1 MRGLIGKKVGMTRV
15 FRENNDVVPVTVIE
29 VLPCTVIQIKS
40 KLVDGYDAV
49 QVGSG
54 FKSEKKVSLSVKAH
68 CKKAGVGVFRHL
80 REFESVPGF
89 EYKPGQVFDV
99 SLFKEGDYVNV
110 SGTSKG
116 RGFTG
121 VIKRHNFR
129 RQRKTHGNGHTE
141 RAPGSIGQASDPSRV
156 FPGMRMAG
164 HHGNSKVTIEN
175 LEVVKIDL
183 SNNQLLLKGSV
194 PGSRSGT
201 LIISK

>member
-1 MRGLIGKKVGMTRV
+1 MRGLIGKKIGMTRI
-15 FRENNDVVPVTVIE
+15 FRDNNDVVPVTVIE
-29 VLPCTVIQIKS
+29 VLPCTVVQVKNKAI
-40 KLVDGYDAV
+40 DGYEAV

-54 FKSEKKVSLSVKAH
+54 FKSENKVSSPLKGH
-68 CKKAGVGVFRHL
+68 FDKAGVDAFRKL
-80 REFESVPGF
+80 YEFESVPGF
-89 EYKPGQVFDV
+89 DYKPGQVFNV
-99 SLFKEGDYVNV
+99 SLFQEGDYVRV
-110 SGTSKG
+110 SGKSKG
-116 RGFTG
+116 RGFSG

-164 HHGNSKVTIEN
+164 HHGDAKVTVEN
-175 LEVVKIDL
+175 LEVVKVDS

-194 PGSRSGT
+194 PGSRNGA

>member
-1 MRGLIGKKVGMTRV
+1 MRGLIGKKIGMTRI
-15 FRENNDVVPVTVIE
+15 FRDNNDVVPVTVIE
-29 VLPCTVIQIKS
+29 VLPCTVVQVKNKAI
-40 KLVDGYDAV
+40 DGYEAV

-54 FKSEKKVSLSVKAH
+54 FKSENKVSSPLKGH
-68 CKKAGVGVFRHL
+68 FNKAGVDAFRKL
-80 REFESVPGF
+80 YEFESVPGF
-89 EYKPGQVFDV
+89 DYKPGQVFNV
-99 SLFKEGDYVNV
+99 SLFQEGDYVRV
-110 SGTSKG
+110 SGKSKG
-116 RGFTG
+116 RGFSG

-164 HHGNSKVTIEN
+164 HHGDAKVTVEN
-175 LEVVKIDL
+175 LEVVKVDS

-194 PGSRSGT
+194 PGSRNGA

>member
-29 VLPCTVIQIKS
+29 ILPCTVVQVKS
-40 KLVDGYDAV
+40 KAIDGYEAV

-54 FKSEKKVSLSVKAH
+54 FKPENRVTSPLKGH
-68 CKKAGVGVFRHL
+68 FNKAGVDTFRKL
-80 REFESVPGF
+80 YEFESVPGF
-89 EYKPGQVFDV
+89 DYKPGQVFNV
-99 SLFKEGDYVNV
+99 NLFQKGDYVRV

-116 RGFTG
+116 RGFSG

-164 HHGNSKVTIEN
+164 HYGNAKVTVEN
-175 LEVVKIDL
+175 LEVVRVDL

-194 PGSRSGT
+194 PGSRNGT

>member
-1 MRGLIGKKVGMTRV
+1 MRGLIGKKIGMTRI
-15 FRENNDVVPVTVIE
+15 FRDNNDVVPVTVIE
-29 VLPCTVIQIKS
+29 VLPCTVVQIKN
-40 KLVDGYDAV
+40 KAIDGYEAV

-54 FKSEKKVSLSVKAH
+54 FKSENKVTSPLKGH
-68 CKKAGVGVFRHL
+68 FDKAGVGAFRKL
-80 REFESVPGF
+80 YEFESVPGF
-89 EYKPGQVFDV
+89 EYKPGQVFNV
-99 SLFKEGDYVNV
+99 SLFQEGDYVRV
-110 SGTSKG
+110 SGKSKG
-116 RGFTG
+116 RGFAG

-164 HHGNSKVTIEN
+164 HHGDTKVTVEN
-175 LEVVKIDL
+175 LEVVKVDS

-194 PGSRSGT
+194 PGSRNGA

>member
-1 MRGLIGKKVGMTRV
+1 MRGLIGKKIGMTRI
-15 FRENNDVVPVTVIE
+15 FRDNNDVVPVTVIE
-29 VLPCTVIQIKS
+29 VLPCTVVQVKNKAI
-40 KLVDGYDAV
+40 DGYEAV

-54 FKSEKKVSLSVKAH
+54 FKSENKVSSPLKGH
-68 CKKAGVGVFRHL
+68 FDKAGVDAFRKL
-80 REFESVPGF
+80 YEFESVPGF
-89 EYKPGQVFDV
+89 DYKPGQVFNV
-99 SLFKEGDYVNV
+99 SLFQEGDYVRV
-110 SGTSKG
+110 SGKSKG
-116 RGFTG
+116 RGFSG

-164 HHGNSKVTIEN
+164 HHGDAKVTVEN
-175 LEVVKIDL
+175 LEVMKVDS

-194 PGSRSGT
+194 PGSRNGA

>member
-1 MRGLIGKKVGMTRV
+1 MRGLIGKKIGMTRI
-15 FRENNDVVPVTVIE
+15 FRDNNDVVPVTVIE
-29 VLPCTVIQIKS
+29 VLPCTVVQVKNKAI
-40 KLVDGYDAV
+40 DGYEAV

-54 FKSEKKVSLSVKAH
+54 FKSENKVSSPLKGH
-68 CKKAGVGVFRHL
+68 FNKAGVDAFRKL
-80 REFESVPGF
+80 YEFESVPGF
-89 EYKPGQVFDV
+89 DYKPGQVFNV
-99 SLFKEGDYVNV
+99 SLFQEGDYVRV
-110 SGTSKG
+110 SGKSKG
-116 RGFTG
+116 RGFSG

-164 HHGNSKVTIEN
+164 HHGDAKVTVEN
-175 LEVVKIDL
+175 LEVIKVDS

-194 PGSRSGT
+194 PGSRNGA